1 MEGNSSTNNN
11 SSVEASNVVVPEPK
25 SADERRIHALTGNA
39 KAQDIRAIANAKK
52 DKAAIGDDKLKE
64 NETLYIKGCE
74 DCEYVVEGKCTK
86 IYIEG
91 CSNTTITLK
100 GHIITSVVEVWKCNL
115 CNLNIQTK
123 IGTMQVDLCKGM
135 NIIYASKNYYDR
147 LIWAG
152 VHDFSLSFTDS
163 PDHFTKEGFTEMK
176 QKYTD
181 LNEEIDQFI
190 IRFLDGK
197 LVTEQIV
204 RLANGYP
211 TTEREAKE
219 FDEEAKKNA
228 EATEAYVRQLID
240 AKSSK
245 LGLKRLQ
252 KAKVPRNSPC
262 TCGSGKK
269 YKVCCGKEGK

>member
-1 MEGNSSTNNN
+1 MEQNMEQSSTTTTTAIAA
-11 SSVEASNVVVPEPK
+11 VAPPK
-25 SADERRIHALTGNA
+25 VNDERRIHAQTGNA
-39 KAQDIRAIANAKK
+39 KAQDVRAISNAKK
-52 DKAAIGDDKLKE
+52 DKAVIDADKLKE
-64 NETLYIKGCE
+64 NETLYFKNCE
-74 DCEYVVEGKCTK
+74 ECEYIVEGKCTK

-91 CSNTTITLK
+91 CKNTTVTLK
-100 GHIITSVVEVWKCNL
+100 GLIITSVVEIWKCDMF
-115 CNLNIQTK
+115 NLNVHTK
-123 IGTMQVDLCKGM
+123 IGTMQVDLCKGL
-135 NIIYASKNYYDR
+135 NIVYAAKEYYDR

-152 VHDFSLSFTDS
+152 VHDFGLSFTDS
-163 PDHFTKEGFTEMK
+163 PDHFTKEGFPEMQK
-176 QKYTD
+176 KYTD
-181 LNEEIDQFI
+181 LSEETDQFI

-197 LVTEQIV
+197 LATEQIV

-219 FDEEAKKNA
+219 FDEEAKKTA
-228 EATEAYVRQLID
+228 EATEAYVRQLVD